1 MKKQPHVYIIGG
13 PNGSGKTTFANEYF
27 EGVRPPVKFLNA
39 DVIAA
44 AISPMKPDLKAIQ
57 AGKLLL
63 QQIEEYSEQKIDFA
77 FESTLSGMNYV
88 ERIKK
93 MKADGYI
100 VHLIFLWIPDVRLSI
115 ERVKN
120 RVRLGGHD
128 IPELVIERRFHKG
141 LSNFFNTYSK
151 IADDWILFDNSKEEI
166 QVVGQSK
173 GGAFNSERLDLY
185 KQLQAKYEIK

>member
-1 MKKQPHVYIIGG
+1 MKKQPHVYIVGG

-39 DVIAA
+39 DVIAS
-44 AISPMKPDLKAIQ
+44 AISPRRPELKAIQ

-77 FESTLSGMNYV
+77 FESTLSGTNYV
-88 ERIKK
+88 SRIKS
-93 MKADGYI
+93 MKTAGYV
-100 VHLIFLWIPDVRLSI
+100 VHLFFLWIPDVKLSV

-120 RVRLGGHD
+120 RVLLGGHN
-128 IPELVIERRFHKG
+128 IPEDVVERRFHKG
-141 LSNFFNTYSK
+141 LTNFFNIYNK
-151 IADDWILFDNSKEEI
+151 AADDWILFDNSKEEI

-173 GGAFNSERLDLY
+173 DGIFNSERLDLY